1 MKTIILEVDDE
12 IMNSYQN
19 FTPDIK
25 KQLNARIST
34 LIKKVEMNLRSVKLK
49 KLIEELKNE
58 PGSKEMNPDILLEL
72 LRIEE

>member
-12 IMNSYQN
+12 IMNYYQN
-19 FTPDIK
+19 FTPDLK